1 MAGDAAAERDD
12 ELPAN
17 ANGDC
22 ARARYALMSPGG
34 AEEGR
39 GDFFA
44 RRAPIHILEE

>member
-1 MAGDAAAERDD
+1 MAAEYDD

-17 ANGDC
+17 GDS

-39 GDFFA
+39 GGDFFA